1 MCNIHVIVKLK
12 LSTNRKE
19 TVRKRRIALLAFALI
34 SSIGI
39 ATLSYAAGSKIVE
52 GDLLKIEGEF
62 YTVHDTAG
70 HEVRLHVDKTTQ
82 LEGAFKTGDKVEA
95 HVTDTGHARSIILLT
110 AAGKMAA
117 PGSKIVEGDV
127 LKIEG
132 GVSST
137 VDTAGHEVRLCS
149 CRQDYATGRRLQGR
163 DKCRGPRDGYGPRS
177 VPVPHKTDRAGELS
191 CGIPRSKGRSHR
203 CS

>member
-1 MCNIHVIVKLK
+1 M
-12 LSTNRKE
+12 
-19 TVRKRRIALLAFALI
+19 KRRIALLAFALI

-70 HEVRLHVDKTTQ
+70 HEVRLHVDKTTH

-95 HVTDTGHARSIILLT
+95 HVTDTGHARSIVLLT

-132 GVSST
+132 EFYT
-137 VDTAGHEVRLCS
+137 VHDTAGHEVRLHVDKTT
-149 CRQDYATGRRLQGR
+149 QLEGAFKAGDKVEAYVTDTGHA
-163 DKCRGPRDGYGPRS
+163 RS
-177 VPVPHKTDRAGELS
+177 LYHIKHIEPVK
-191 CGIPRSKGRSHR
+191 
-203 CS
+203 